1 MGGTFNLMAFSGEI
15 AALLTSLMFSGTST
29 FFTLAGRRVGSLVLN
44 RLRLLVAFTLL
55 ALAHWWFLGS
65 LLPLGAEPNRWF
77 WLAISGVVGLVI
89 GDAFLF
95 QAFIWIGPRLS
106 MLLMSLAPIIA
117 ALLAWI
123 FFGETLSLA
132 QLLGVAVTLAGVA
145 WVVLERNRG
154 ARPQDLEAP
163 SYARGILYGLGGA
176 TGQAVGLVTAKLGA
190 GGDFS
195 ALSGTLIRM
204 LSAMLLLWM
213 ITIAQRQAG
222 ATFRQL
228 AAKPQALVFILAGAF
243 TGPFIGVTL
252 SLVAVQRTEI
262 GVASTLM
269 ALPPVFLLPISYF
282 VFKERYGWQAILGTL
297 VALVGVGILFLV

>member
-1 MGGTFNLMAFSGEI
+1 MTALSGEI

-44 RLRLLVAFTLL
+44 RLRLLVAFVLL
-55 ALAHWWFLGS
+55 SVTHWLVMGS
-65 LLPLGAEPNRWF
+65 PLPLTAEPARWF

-117 ALLAWI
+117 ALLAWL

-132 QLLGVAVTLAGVA
+132 QLAGVAVTLSGVA
-145 WVVLERNRG
+145 WVVLERNG
-154 ARPQDLEAP
+154 KPRPEGLDAA
-163 SYARGILYGLGGA
+163 SYARGILFGLGGA

-204 LSAMLLLWM
+204 LSAMVLLWA
-213 ITIAQRQAG
+213 ITFIQRQAG

-228 AAKPQALVFILAGAF
+228 AARPQALVFILAGAF

-252 SLVAVQRTEI
+252 SLVAVQRTEVGI
-262 GVASTLM
+262 ASTLM
-269 ALPPVFLLPISYF
+269 ALPPVFLLPISYL
-282 VFKERYGWQAILGTL
+282 VFKERYGWQAIIGTL
-297 VALVGVGILFLV
+297 VALIGVGMLFLV

>member
-1 MGGTFNLMAFSGEI
+1 MNVLSGEI

-44 RLRLLVAFTLL
+44 RLRLVVAFIFLS
-55 ALAHWWFLGS
+55 LAHWFILGS
-65 LLPLGAEPNRWF
+65 PLPLGAEPERWF

-117 ALLAWI
+117 ALLAWM

-132 QLLGVAVTLAGVA
+132 QLLGVAITLSGVA
-145 WVVLERNRG
+145 WVVLERNG
-154 ARPQDLEAP
+154 QSRPEGLDAP
-163 SYARGILYGLGGA
+163 SYARGILFGLGGA

-204 LSAMLLLWM
+204 LSAMVLLWLVTL
-213 ITIAQRQAG
+213 IQRQAR

-228 AAKPQALVFILAGAF
+228 AVNPQALIFILAGAF

-252 SLVAVQRTEI
+252 SLVAVQRTEVGI
-262 GVASTLM
+262 ASTLM
-269 ALPPVFLLPISYF
+269 ALPPVFLLPISYL

-297 VALVGVGILFLV
+297 VALVGVGLLFLV

>member
-1 MGGTFNLMAFSGEI
+1 LSGLSGEV

-44 RLRLLVAFTLL
+44 RLRLLVALILL
-55 ALAHWWFLGS
+55 VFAHWLILGS
-65 LLPLGAEPNRWF
+65 PFPLAAEPNRWF

-117 ALLAWI
+117 AILSWI
-123 FFGETLSLA
+123 FFGEKLSWA
-132 QLLGVAVTLAGVA
+132 QLLGVAVTLSGVA
-145 WVVLERNRG
+145 WVVLERNG
-154 ARPQDLEAP
+154 RPQPQELDPAR
-163 SYARGILYGLGGA
+163 YARGILFGLGGA
-176 TGQAVGLVTAKLGA
+176 AGQAVGLVTAKLGA

-204 LSAMLLLWM
+204 LSAMVLLWAV
-213 ITIAQRQAG
+213 TFLQRQAS

-228 AAKPQALVFILAGAF
+228 AVNPQAIIFILAGAF

-252 SLVAVQRTEI
+252 SLVAVQRTEVGI
-262 GVASTLM
+262 ASTLM
-269 ALPPVFLLPISYF
+269 ALPPVFLLPISYL
-282 VFKERYGWQAILGTL
+282 VFKERFGWQAILGTL
-297 VALVGVGILFLV
+297 VALFGVGILFLV